1 MSKSPGIEGFLSKA
15 EKYAEG
21 RPNYPAEALDFL
33 IEAMQLDRSMRV
45 ADVGAG
51 TGLLT
56 RDLKSRFNEVVA
68 IEPNDDMRGQLSD
81 AASISAGIH
90 AMKGTAENTGLADE
104 SVNAIFSAQAFHWFE
119 PSAARAEFSRI
130 LKSPKPVALIWN
142 DRKVDRDPGAIG
154 LDKIMTRLQ
163 KSLTVLTGNEA
174 TIAEF
179 YKKPKLN
186 KAEFDNFTYLSPA
199 EFRSMVLSRSYAP
212 REGDAG
218 YTELVA
224 ELDGLFDAHS
234 KNGKFSVPYKT
245 IVYWGRLSQ

>member
-1 MSKSPGIEGFLSKA
+1 MGKSPGIDSFSSKA

-21 RPNYPAEALDFL
+21 RPSYPAEALDFL
-33 IEAMQLDRSMRV
+33 IEAMKLDRSMRV

-68 IEPNDDMRGQLSD
+68 IEPNDDMRAQLNGV
-81 AASISAGIH
+81 AGIR
-90 AMKGTAENTGLADE
+90 AAKGTAENTGLADE

-119 PSAARAEFSRI
+119 PSAAHAEFSRI
-130 LKSPKPVALIWN
+130 LKNPKPVALIWN
-142 DRKVDRDPGAIG
+142 DRKIDRDPGAIG

-179 YKKPKLN
+179 YKQPKLN
-186 KAEFDNFTYLSPA
+186 KAEFDNFTSLSKV

-245 IVYWGRLSQ
+245 IVYWGRVSQ